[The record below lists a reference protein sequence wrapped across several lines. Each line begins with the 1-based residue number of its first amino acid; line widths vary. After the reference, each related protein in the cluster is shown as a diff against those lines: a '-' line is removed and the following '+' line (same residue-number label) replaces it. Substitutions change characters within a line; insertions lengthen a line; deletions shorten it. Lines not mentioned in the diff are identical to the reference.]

1 MSEPEER
8 SDESALGRQRSTQ
21 FSPPAFPQA
30 PEEAPEEPS
39 SERIGAWSEGSG
51 GSGAAPGDGAAVME
65 PLPPPMPSE
74 EMVAE
79 LEAWRP
85 DEGLEVAPTDQAR
98 VIAIANQ
105 KGGVGK
111 STTAVN
117 LGACLAEK
125 GQRVLVVDLDPQ
137 GNASTGLGIDHAA
150 RTATTYQVMTT
161 GLDIRDA
168 LIATEVE
175 GLFAIP
181 STIDLA
187 GAEIELV
194 TQFSRESRL
203 ARALDPVRAEFDFIL
218 LDCPPSLGL
227 LTVNALTAA
236 AELLVPIQCEYYA
249 LEGLGQ
255 LLKNV
260 RLVQQN
266 VNPQLRLTGI
276 VLTMFD
282 ARTKLAEQVVTEVR
296 SFFGGRVYEAIIPR
310 TVRLAEAPG
319 FGRPITLYDPGSR
332 GAVAYRHLAQE
343 LLGQGSTDGRA
354 GGGLPADG
362 GAAAGEAVVVAT
374 DADAVAAEPASTQH
388 AEPRKPRKKARGT
401 KKQEVRRSPP
411 ADDGSARA
419 RGLSAPNADPTGESQ
434 MELSSYP
441 EVVAGSSASSGP
453 EREPADVSPEPSAPE
468 PSAPEPSAPEP
479 SPPEPSA
486 PEPSPPEPSP
496 PGVAEDGTVAELV
509 AAGAVGPGTID
520 APTAE
525 APNEGAGSESDGDG
539 QPQQTEVGAG
549 RRKRRWPF
557 GKNKGGQR

>member
-1 MSEPEER
+1 MTEPEQR
-8 SDESALGRQRSTQ
+8 PDESRQRPKPSTQ
-21 FSPPAFPQA
+21 FSPPSFPKTPDTVTSGVPA
-30 PEEAPEEPS
+30 TSA
-39 SERIGAWSEGSG
+39 G
-51 GSGAAPGDGAAVME
+51 GSDSSSVGDTAVME
-65 PLPPPMPSE
+65 PLAPPMPSQ

-79 LEAWRP
+79 LDAWRP
-85 DEGLEVAPTDQAR
+85 AEEPEGALGPTSRAR

-150 RTATTYQVMTT
+150 RTASTYQVLTA

-168 LIATEVE
+168 LISTEVE
-175 GLFAIP
+175 GLWAIA

-187 GAEIELV
+187 GAEVELV

-203 ARALDPVRAEFDFIL
+203 ARALDPVRGEFDFIL

-282 ARTKLAEQVVTEVR
+282 ARTKLAEQVVAEVR
-296 SFFGGRVYEAIIPR
+296 SYFGGRVYDAVIPR
-310 TVRLAEAPG
+310 SVRLAEAPG
-319 FGRPITLYDPGSR
+319 FGRPITVYDPASR
-332 GAVAYRHLAQE
+332 GAVAYRRLAEE
-343 LLGQGSTDGRA
+343 LLGHGAADGKSGGVTVDSGGNGQPEPEAGGSAQTEPTETASVDGRPKA
-354 GGGLPADG
+354 GGRGRTGKPTRRKKESRQKPRPRSAAEEGSVEANEQAQALDGATSQIERSRQAQLEAEAEPEPEPQSIAEEESMPEGVVALIDEDSEPPMDGSELGRVDSPVAAVDHHSVDVRRDDG
-362 GAAAGEAVVVAT
+362 GQEADAEGPPEQETERPAGE
-374 DADAVAAEPASTQH
+374 
-388 AEPRKPRKKARGT
+388 
-401 KKQEVRRSPP
+401 
-411 ADDGSARA
+411 
-419 RGLSAPNADPTGESQ
+419 
-434 MELSSYP
+434 
-441 EVVAGSSASSGP
+441 
-453 EREPADVSPEPSAPE
+453 
-468 PSAPEPSAPEP
+468 
-479 SPPEPSA
+479 
-486 PEPSPPEPSP
+486 
-496 PGVAEDGTVAELV
+496 
-509 AAGAVGPGTID
+509 
-520 APTAE
+520 
-525 APNEGAGSESDGDG
+525 
-539 QPQQTEVGAG
+539 
-549 RRKRRWPF
+549 RKRRWPF